1 MQKKRNDGK
10 KYNKFNIYN
19 YNNNINNNDINN
31 KIELEKLIFILER
44 RLSTD
49 NSSFKKHYNLLFPLQ

>member
-10 KYNKFNIYN
+10 KYNNFNIYN
-19 YNNNINNNDINN
+19 YNNDINN

>member
-10 KYNKFNIYN
+10 KYNNFNIYN

-44 RLSTD
+44 TD